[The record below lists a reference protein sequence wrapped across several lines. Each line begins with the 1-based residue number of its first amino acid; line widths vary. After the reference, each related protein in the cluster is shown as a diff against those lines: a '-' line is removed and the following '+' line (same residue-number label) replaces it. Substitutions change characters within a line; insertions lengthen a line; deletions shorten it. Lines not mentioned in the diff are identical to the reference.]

1 MKTSER
7 QMEKQQ
13 QQQQN
18 SSEETSSGLFHGF
31 VTHKSLFIEQTLQDI
46 FNHDES
52 ECSLPISVC
61 FHSRFLPRRHKLCRR
76 VHHIPSS
83 PIHGAKKSLSPL
95 IKKIPNKVVSAVPI
109 TKITYIIQLQKTET
123 SYLKWGWFI
132 LWFVDIKYPFS

>member
-13 QQQQN
+13 QH

-31 VTHKSLFIEQTLQDI
+31 VTHESLFIEQTLQDI

-95 IKKIPNKVVSAVPI
+95 IKKFQ
-109 TKITYIIQLQKTET
+109 TKYFLQFQLPKLLI
-123 SYLKWGWFI
+123 SFSCRKLKP
-132 LWFVDIKYPFS
+132 VT